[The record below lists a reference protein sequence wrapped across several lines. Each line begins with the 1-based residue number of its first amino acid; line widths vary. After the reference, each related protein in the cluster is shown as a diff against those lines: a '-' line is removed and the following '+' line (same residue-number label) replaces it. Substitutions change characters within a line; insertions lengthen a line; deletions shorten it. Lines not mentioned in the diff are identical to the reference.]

1 MRKERL
7 SLIVIFLVVLGGYA
21 YFIHFIGLE
30 SWNVSSR
37 MDLTYSLAESA
48 SFRIDSYHQNTG
60 DKVYYQGHYYT
71 DKAPL
76 PSLLA
81 VPIFLLLKPIG
92 VSTEKYMRYGIT
104 LLALGVPSALA
115 ALVFYRITGI
125 LGRFREEVRLTVT
138 LAYALGT
145 LAFPFS
151 TVFYGH
157 QLAAAGGIFSFYIL
171 LKIGT
176 GGREERALP
185 LAAAGVITG
194 AAFLCDFTAGILM
207 VWLSVYAWLKLRRK
221 TKVIFWLLGMAL
233 PVGFLLYYNRVCFG
247 GFFTSSYSLQQT
259 YSHQAGFLGVTAP
272 RLKAL
277 WGITFSSFRGI
288 FYQSPFLLLAIPAF
302 YLFYRQGRRRAEWW
316 LCLLVVLSYLAFNAG
331 YAYWDGVG
339 SVGAR
344 FLIPALPFLV
354 LPLAALKKDWFKA
367 LQVLVLVSVV
377 FMLVVTATEPRA
389 EWKVSSPLFYFS
401 FFLFLHQHLSDSLG
415 GLIGFKGAAA
425 VIPLLA
431 WWAGLLLL
439 RRHYLPAAE
448 RVPGST
454 ARWRNAFGLTGLAL
468 LWIVLAGWE
477 EPFLREY
484 DQGESL
490 FRYYRGRG
498 RINWPEVERHYY
510 RAIKLKPD
518 FMDPYLRLA
527 EIARIRGRPLVARAY
542 YDDLLKKD
550 PRSVVI
556 RRKKAVLEE
565 SLGRK
570 KEAESLLREAVRLD
584 PSNAGIHNQLADYY
598 LRQGRRKE
606 AAAEWEKSL
615 KIEPRDKR
623 VRLKLEALQG
633 RGH

>member
-1 MRKERL
+1 MRKETL
-7 SLIVIFLVVLGGYA
+7 SLTIIFLIVLSGYA

-37 MDLTYSLAESA
+37 LNLTYSLAESG
-48 SFRIDSYHQNTG
+48 SFRIDDYHQNTG

-81 VPIFLLLKPIG
+81 VPFFLLLKLIG
-92 VSTEKYMRYGIT
+92 VSTEKYMRYGLT

-115 ALVFYRITGI
+115 ALIFYRITGI

-157 QLAAAGGIFSFYIL
+157 QLAAAGGISAFFIL
-171 LKIGT
+171 LKIKT
-176 GGREERALP
+176 SAWPERGL
-185 LAAAGVITG
+185 LLGAAGVLAG
-194 AAFLCDFTAGILM
+194 AAFLCDFPAGILM
-207 VWLSVYAWLKLRRK
+207 VWLTVYTWLNLSRK
-221 TKVIFWLLGMAL
+221 SKIIFWMLGMAL

-247 GFFTSSYSLQQT
+247 GLFTSSYSLQQT
-259 YSHQAGFLGVTAP
+259 YSHQAGLLGITLP

-277 WGITFSSFRGI
+277 WGITFSPFRGL
-288 FYQSPFLLLAIPAF
+288 FYQSPFLLLIFPSF
-302 YLFYRQGRRRAEWW
+302 YLFYRNGSRRGEWW
-316 LCLLVVLSYLAFNAG
+316 LCLLVVLSFITFNAG

-354 LPLAALKKDWFKA
+354 LPLIALKDDWFKA
-367 LQVLVLVSVV
+367 LQVLVVISAV
-377 FMLVVTATEPRA
+377 FMVVVVATEPRA
-389 EWKVSSPLFYFS
+389 EWKVSSPLFFFS
-401 FFLFLHQHLSDSLG
+401 FFLFLQQHLSDSLG
-415 GLIGFKGAAA
+415 ELGGLKGAAA
-425 VIPLLA
+425 VTPLLV
-431 WWAGLLLL
+431 WWTVLLLF
-439 RRHYLPAAE
+439 RRYYLSPGE
-448 RVPGST
+448 RIPWNAV
-454 ARWRNAFGLTGLAL
+454 RRRNAFGLTGMVL
-468 LWIVLAGWE
+468 LWIVIAGWE

-498 RINWPEVERHYY
+498 RIEWAEIEGHYQ
-510 RAIKLKPD
+510 RAISLKRD

-527 EIARIRGRPLVARAY
+527 EIARMRGHPRMARLY
-542 YDDLLKKD
+542 YDQLLKMD
-550 PRSVVI
+550 PGSVLL
-556 RRKKAVLEE
+556 RREKAILEE
-565 SLGRK
+565 TLGRK
-570 KEAESLLREAVRLD
+570 EEAESLLRAALRLAPD
-584 PSNAGIHNQLADYY
+584 NAGLHNQLADFFI
-598 LRQGRRKE
+598 RQGRREE
-606 AAAEWEKSL
+606 AVTEWEQSL

-623 VRLKLEALQG
+623 IRLKLKAV
-633 RGH
+633 RRPVH